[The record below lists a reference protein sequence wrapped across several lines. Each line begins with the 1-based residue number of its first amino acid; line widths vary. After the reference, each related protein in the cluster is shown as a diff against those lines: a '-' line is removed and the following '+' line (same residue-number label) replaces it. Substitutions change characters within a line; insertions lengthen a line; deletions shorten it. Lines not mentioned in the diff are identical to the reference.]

1 MTTFLDVRNAAQKL
15 LQQPYSFSKE
25 DFLKVVE
32 EYAQSLPDWLKNSII
47 GIQKEVN
54 GVKVTKAVKR
64 KDLPKVL
71 REDEEF
77 FNTFVRI
84 LANG

>member
-25 DFLKVVE
+25 DFIKVVE
-32 EYAQSLPDWLKNSII
+32 EYVNSLPEWKRESIV
-47 GIQKEVN
+47 GIVSEMN
-54 GVKVTKAVKR
+54 GIKITKAVMR

-77 FNTFVRI
+77 FNLWIKT
-84 LANG
+84 LAKG